1 MPDSCCEGITRRT
14 LITGAVAAGAL
25 ASLGGLPGL
34 GTTSL
39 AFADTPYAGDTVV
52 VLSLRGGFD
61 GLSAVVPAFDPGY
74 AAARPS
80 TGVPANV
87 LVPLDGRFGLHPAL
101 APLAPLWR
109 SGQLAAVHAVGQ
121 SAPTRSHF
129 AAMDELERAAPGT
142 SLRTGWLDRTLGVT
156 GAGGPFAGTQVGQ
169 TMASPGFLGP
179 YPEMTLDSVDGF
191 SLQAAWN
198 AAEESRWLT
207 AMTAMQADAPP
218 LVAGP
223 ARTALSA
230 LTTADTLRA
239 TPYVPAGGTQY
250 PEGDLGAALR
260 DVARLVKAGVGLR
273 VAAVDSGDWDMHVGL
288 GRFDDQYGWMRRK
301 LDELGRA
308 LAAFTADLGPAM
320 SGVTV
325 VTLSEFGRRVAENG
339 SGGVDHGH
347 GNAVLL
353 LGGGVVGGQV
363 YGRWPGLDAASL
375 VDGDLAGTTDYRTV
389 LAEVLE
395 KRCGLTTG
403 TVFPGLD
410 AARLGALRT
419 R

>member
-1 MPDSCCEGITRRT
+1 MDTCCEGVTRRT
-14 LITGAVAAGAL
+14 LITGAMAAGAL

-74 AAARPS
+74 AAARPGI
-80 TGVPANV
+80 GVPASV
-87 LVPLDGRFGLHPAL
+87 LTPLDGRFGLHPAL
-101 APLAPLWR
+101 APLSPLWT
-109 SGQLAAVHAVGQ
+109 SGQLAFVHAVGQ
-121 SAPTRSHF
+121 AAPTRSHF

-142 SLRTGWLDRTLGVT
+142 SLRTGWLDRTLGLT
-156 GAGGPFAGTQVGQ
+156 GTGGPFAATQVGQ

-179 YPEMTLDSVDGF
+179 NPEMTLDSIDSF
-191 SLQAAWN
+191 SLQASWN
-198 AAEESRWLT
+198 AAEQARWLT

-239 TPYVPAGGTQY
+239 TPYVPAGGAQY
-250 PEGDLGAALR
+250 PAGELGPALR

-273 VAAVDSGDWDMHVGL
+273 LAAVDSGDWDMHVGL
-288 GRFDDQYGWMRRK
+288 GAFDDTYGWMRRK
-301 LDELGRA
+301 LDELGKA
-308 LAAFTADLGPAM
+308 LAAFSADLGAGM

-325 VTLSEFGRRVAENG
+325 VTLSEFGRRVTQNG

-347 GNAVLL
+347 GNAVML

-363 YGRWPGLDAASL
+363 YGRWPGLGAADL

-395 KRCGLTTG
+395 KRCGVATS

-410 AARLGALRT
+410 AARLGALRA